1 MDQTPDLS
9 RKRLWGIPSGDD
21 IHSLPW
27 KDPPFLRTVNPNKP
41 WAIVTM
47 AMSSYQTKLREQKT
61 KLGDKAAAAGKAG
74 DHEGRQVLG
83 VNQDPLNI
91 KGRTPIGLIV
101 NVILGKMSEIKE
113 PARKL
118 WLKPANQ
125 PPCWA
130 EQPRCVPP
138 LVGATPWC
146 CSHLTGLHTALRP
159 AGASCAHVSPEIQPP
174 FRMLRGLPTAIP
186 IVNPHSK

>member
-1 MDQTPDLS
+1 
-9 RKRLWGIPSGDD
+9 
-21 IHSLPW
+21 
-27 KDPPFLRTVNPNKP
+27 
-41 WAIVTM
+41 M

-61 KLGDKAAAAGKAG
+61 KLGGKAAAAGKAG

-118 WLKPANQ
+118 
-125 PPCWA
+125 
-130 EQPRCVPP
+130 
-138 LVGATPWC
+138 
-146 CSHLTGLHTALRP
+146 
-159 AGASCAHVSPEIQPP
+159 
-174 FRMLRGLPTAIP
+174 
-186 IVNPHSK
+186 

>member
-1 MDQTPDLS
+1 MGNLLKMTMQIMGKS
-9 RKRLWGIPSGDD
+9 FGNLWKFGIFS
-21 IHSLPW
+21 
-27 KDPPFLRTVNPNKP
+27 
-41 WAIVTM
+41 M

-118 WLKPANQ
+118 
-125 PPCWA
+125 
-130 EQPRCVPP
+130 
-138 LVGATPWC
+138 
-146 CSHLTGLHTALRP
+146 
-159 AGASCAHVSPEIQPP
+159 
-174 FRMLRGLPTAIP
+174 
-186 IVNPHSK
+186 